1 MLEPKFVNLPW
12 CRLSDVARFM
22 LLVATCLYSVATC
35 LYIVS
40 YAPSVWNLWFVWQ
53 SLSVDC
59 Q

>member
-40 YAPSVWNLWFVWQ
+40 YAPSV
-53 SLSVDC
+53 
-59 Q
+59 